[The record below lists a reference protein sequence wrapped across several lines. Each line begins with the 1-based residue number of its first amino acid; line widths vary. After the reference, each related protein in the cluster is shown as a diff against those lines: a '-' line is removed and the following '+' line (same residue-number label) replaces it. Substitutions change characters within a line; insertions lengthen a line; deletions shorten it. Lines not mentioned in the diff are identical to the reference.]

1 MHNNT
6 KTKIKRI
13 ILRQFLEQNY
23 TDYVFIGAFIDVRL
37 SLIRRV
43 IDTYPAETATGLSN
57 ELCQVSCLPLLTRAI
72 GNFRQN
78 IRALVRGL
86 WTGNIGLADFIDG
99 MELAIRTQITIAWN
113 EGAAECGIR
122 PDELTVDEIN
132 KRTEFIDNQIGYVT
146 GFAEA
151 IADGSKANKGKLT
164 PLFQR
169 AEMWINR
176 YNEAKTYGA
185 AMACGDEK
193 REWHLGPTE
202 QHCRSCAGFHG
213 RVYRYSTW
221 LGHNALPQNS
231 NLACH
236 GFNCRCR
243 LDPTD
248 KRVTPG
254 KFPAGLLG

>member
-1 MHNNT
+1 M
-6 KTKIKRI
+6 KDKVKRI
-13 ILRQFLEQNY
+13 ILRQFLEQGY

-37 SLIRRV
+37 SLIQRV
-43 IDTYPAETATGLSN
+43 IDAYPSETATELAN
-57 ELCQVSCLPLLTRAI
+57 ELCQVHCLPLLTRAI

-113 EGAAECGIR
+113 EGAKECGIL

-132 KRTEFIDNQIGYVT
+132 KRAEFIDNQIGYVP

-169 AEMWINR
+169 AELWVNR
-176 YNEAKTYGA
+176 YNEARTFGA
-185 AMACGDEK
+185 AMACGDAK
-193 REWHLGPTE
+193 REWRFGDTK
-202 QHCRSCAGFHG
+202 HCKTCAGFNG

-221 LGHNALPQNS
+221 LQHNALPQNS
-231 NLACH
+231 NLACR

-243 LDPTD
+243 LESTD